1 MANTQDRV
9 ILPQHSHP
17 LKYEI
22 TLAPDLES
30 FTFTGSETID
40 VEITQPTATLSLNA
54 ADIEVQSAAVT
65 PDGGGMKQASGIS
78 YNEEAQTV
86 TFDFGDPMPTGRAK
100 LELSFTG
107 ELNDRLHG
115 FYRSTY
121 QSASGETRVL
131 AATQFEPTD
140 ARRAFPCWGRAQQ
153 EGHFRRNAGHSV
165 APHRRVQY
173 ADSR

>member
-30 FTFTGSETID
+30 FAFTGNETID

-54 ADIEVQSAAVT
+54 ADIEVQSASVT
-65 PDGGGMKQASGIS
+65 PGRRRRMRQASGIS

-86 TFDFGDPMPTGRAK
+86 TFDFGDPMPIGPRQARTELYGRT
-100 LELSFTG
+100 E
-107 ELNDRLHG
+107 R
-115 FYRSTY
+115 
-121 QSASGETRVL
+121 
-131 AATQFEPTD
+131 
-140 ARRAFPCWGRAQQ
+140 
-153 EGHFRRNAGHSV
+153 
-165 APHRRVQY
+165 
-173 ADSR
+173 